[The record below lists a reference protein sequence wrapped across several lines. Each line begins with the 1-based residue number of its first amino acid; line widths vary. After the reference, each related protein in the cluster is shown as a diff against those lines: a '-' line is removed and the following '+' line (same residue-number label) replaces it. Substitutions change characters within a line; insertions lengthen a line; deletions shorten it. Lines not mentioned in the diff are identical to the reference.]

1 MSEKSENL
9 GGISPDLSCV
19 PPEESMSTRH
29 PCPLSPEEMESIK
42 DIASLKRT
50 SSWVGGIFSLCIVSL
65 VVAVL
70 DTRQEVATRGPRL
83 VALEKGEDSTSAE
96 LAIQARINSAQQET
110 IIAMRDQLARMEAK
124 LDRLIE
130 RNNGK

>member
-1 MSEKSENL
+1 MDTH
-9 GGISPDLSCV
+9 P
-19 PPEESMSTRH
+19 RH
-29 PCPLSPEEMESIK
+29 CPLSADEMDAIK
-42 DIASLKRT
+42 DITSIRRT
-50 SSWVGGIFSLCIVSL
+50 SNWMGGIFSICLVAL

-83 VALEKGEDSTSAE
+83 IALEKGEDSTSAE